1 MISDSACHRGAL
13 ALFACRPAG
22 LSLAD
27 AEALFTVNQ
36 PFGSIQPDR
45 RGLELAKSLRHD
57 SFWNS
62 PQADQST
69 RHSHPNCC
77 ACAAPV
83 PQIPYFPGFRAI
95 SRRFLICRLQVRVL
109 SGVLQGV
116 V

>member
-77 ACAAPV
+77 ARSTNPG
-83 PQIPYFPGFRAI
+83 IPGDFALI
-95 SRRFLICRLQVRVL
+95 SNLQVPGL
-109 SGVLQGV
+109 
-116 V
+116 